1 MDSPSGRWLTDCGS
15 GRLPPLLWP
24 LIAAAIFI
32 EQLADLP
39 ADAAVTGPLV
49 AAAGWTAWAVALR
62 HLATRAARA
71 CSPRWRAAPLVAIA
85 LAALLPPVA
94 VAGWS
99 ALRDAADCPGLAGT
113 SPEGLLLACFL
124 GLVLTLVAVGLS
136 PGETRFAAATSL
148 FLVAVSLIVVE
159 HPAARFGVAA
169 YALLGAAWLVATRG
183 RAARTRGGGP
193 AGLVAALAVALVTLA
208 VGDPE
213 SRSARTIA
221 GFMPLSGGDGWAF
234 PWARGG
240 SGDGED
246 LVAARDKPTA
256 TGPVDSQIFVTS
268 HKPSLYDLWTDLY
281 GEPEKPKKDDP
292 PKRAF
297 GLGPEETIATE
308 THLPD
313 STHAGREFATAR
325 RGGSRR
331 QPTSD
336 LAARAL
342 VSVAGRPPVHLR
354 LDAFDEFDGRTWR
367 AGAAEAGG
375 TGRPTFTHAGRSWM
389 RWQEVGGREDT
400 HEVTIG
406 TLATPVLPLVAHTTG
421 LRIDKIDR
429 ADFYREPQAGIVT
442 LDTADVPAGTR
453 LETRSFGGGVDA
465 AGAGGLSAEIPPAAA
480 RGPQPPWVAG
490 VADAWGLAGA
500 EPSWETAARVVAALG
515 RHCEVDHAA
524 PPAAAAADTLAEFL
538 LESRRGPDYCFA
550 GAAVLLLRELGFDA
564 RLAGGFYLSGE
575 RRDGRSRRLLAAG
588 DDAHFW
594 AEVRDTAGRWVP
606 VEATPGYA
614 VRLPAVPWWQPI
626 QEAAL
631 AAARWVAARPV
642 GLAAATGL
650 AAIVA
655 VLTSWLWRRA
665 ADAVATLAWW
675 WALEV
680 RRGCPLSATWRL
692 LEWRAWLAGRRRPAG
707 ETARGWYLSRAR
719 PPAAEA
725 EAILARFITALER
738 KVYGPPANLRAW
750 ANGPT
755 PAHDPATA
763 DDPATAGDPALEAI
777 ARAVGRR
784 ITRTALTGRP
794 ESAPRQT
801 IPSRPRPALLESLP

>member
-1 MDSPSGRWLTDCGS
+1 MDSLSGRWLTDCGS

-39 ADAAVTGPLV
+39 ADAAVTWPLV
-49 AAAGWTAWAVALR
+49 AAVCWTAWAVALR
-62 HLATRAARA
+62 HVAARAARA

-85 LAALLPPVA
+85 MAAILPPVA

-99 ALRDAADCPGLAGT
+99 AITGTAACPGMAGT

-124 GLVLTLVAVGLS
+124 GLMLTLVVVGLS

-148 FLVAVSLIVVE
+148 FLVAVSLVVVE
-159 HPAARFGVAA
+159 HPAVRFGVAA
-169 YALLGAAWLVATRG
+169 YALFGAAWLVAARG
-183 RAARTRGGGP
+183 EASRTRGGGP

-246 LVAARDKPTA
+246 LVAAREKPTA
-256 TGPVDSQIFVTS
+256 TGPVDSQIFITS
-268 HKPSLYDLWTDLY
+268 HKPSLYDLWNDLY
-281 GEPEKPKKDDP
+281 GEPEKPKNDDA

-297 GLGPEETIATE
+297 GLGPDETIAAE

-313 STHAGREFATAR
+313 SEHAGREFATAR

-342 VSVAGRPPVHLR
+342 VSVAGPAPVHLR
-354 LDAFDEFDGRTWR
+354 LDAFDEFDGHTWR
-367 AGAAEAGG
+367 TRTVAASAA
-375 TGRPTFTHAGRSWM
+375 TQPTFAHAGSSWM
-389 RWQEVGGREDT
+389 RWQAAGGCEDT

-406 TLATPVLPLVAHTTG
+406 TLATPVLPLLAHTAG

-429 ADFYREPQAGIVT
+429 ADFYREPQAGIVSLET
-442 LDTADVPAGTR
+442 VDVPAGTR
-453 LETRSFGGGVDA
+453 LETRSLGGGVD
-465 AGAGGLSAEIPPAAA
+465 GNEMVGLSPENSPAAA
-480 RGPQPPWVAG
+480 AGPRPAWVAG
-490 VADAWGLAGA
+490 VAEAWGLVAA
-500 EPSWETAARVVAALG
+500 EPSWDAATRVVAALA
-515 RHCEVDHAA
+515 RHCVVDHTA
-524 PPAAAAADTLAEFL
+524 PPAAVAADTLAEFL

-564 RLAGGFYLSGE
+564 RLASGFYLSGE
-575 RRDGRSRRLLAAG
+575 RRDLRSRRLIATG

-614 VRLPAVPWWQPI
+614 LRPPSIPWWQPARD
-626 QEAAL
+626 AAL
-631 AAARWVAARPV
+631 AAVGWAAARPV
-642 GLAAATGL
+642 GLAAAALLVPLIASL
-650 AAIVA
+650 AAR
-655 VLTSWLWRRA
+655 LWRPA

-675 WALEV
+675 WAV
-680 RRGCPLSATWRL
+680 NGRHGCPLSATWRL
-692 LEWRAWLAGRRRPAG
+692 LEWRAWLAGRPRPRTATPRSFYLDQARLRDPTAAASLAAFIAAFERRM
-707 ETARGWYLSRAR
+707 
-719 PPAAEA
+719 
-725 EAILARFITALER
+725 
-738 KVYGPPANLRAW
+738 YGPVPL
-750 ANGPT
+750 
-755 PAHDPATA
+755 
-763 DDPATAGDPALEAI
+763 AGDESSARDLSLAVARLV
-777 ARAVGRR
+777 ARASLRG
-784 ITRTALTGRP
+784 
-794 ESAPRQT
+794 ESVPRASASFLL
-801 IPSRPRPALLESLP
+801 PSTSLLESPA